1 MSELGSKRS
10 PKEMPHQR
18 LNIASL
24 RPSSPGL
31 HKREQDGAAAYHG
44 NKQIKM
50 HCIRDAVIYVDS
62 CPPPLMGP
70 CWSHITTLFETE
82 KMNFEHK
89 EGVGILLNM
98 RFIFGLIT
106 QPFTVENRRSY
117 EGVRNYKFGMR
128 GDPGQCCHM

>member
-10 PKEMPHQR
+10 PIEMHQR

-50 HCIRDAVIYVDS
+50 HCIRDAVIFADS
-62 CPPPLMGP
+62 WHPPYGPLLVT
-70 CWSHITTLFETE
+70 HH
-82 KMNFEHK
+82 NF
-89 EGVGILLNM
+89 
-98 RFIFGLIT
+98 
-106 QPFTVENRRSY
+106 
-117 EGVRNYKFGMR
+117 VRDRKNEL
-128 GDPGQCCHM
+128 